1 MFPVLAIRRSQFFTW
16 IAIRLGCPRKG
27 LNQCRASSPGHRVKK
42 TAAAGILRTGSSL
55 SIILFFFLVSQPAHA
70 QMPVPLEFRTKAY
83 FLAQFP
89 RFIDWPDTAFPS
101 AQAPFLICIL
111 GESSFG
117 PSLAEFTRGTVAQ
130 GRHVEVRWARP
141 VQDLRAC
148 QILFISRSKRKQYE
162 KVLEVVRGSSALT
175 IGETPDFIDAGG
187 AVGLSFE
194 LETLHVEVNLRA
206 ANDAHLKISSRML
219 ALARRVLNNPG
230 AAKS

>member
-1 MFPVLAIRRSQFFTW
+1 VSSGRRR
-16 IAIRLGCPRKG
+16 I
-27 LNQCRASSPGHRVKK
+27 KK
-42 TAAAGILRTGSSL
+42 TTPVGIQPTTLSL
-55 SIILFFFLVSQPAHA
+55 SMIFFLLLAPPLASA
-70 QMPVPLEFRTKAY
+70 QMPVPLEYRTKAY

-89 RFIDWPDTAFPS
+89 RFIDWPDTTFPS

-130 GRHVEVRWARP
+130 GRRVEVRWARP
-141 VQDLRAC
+141 EQDLRAC
-148 QILFISRSKRKQYE
+148 QILFISRSRRKQYE
-162 KVLEVVRGSSALT
+162 KVFEVVRGSSVLT

-187 AVGLSFE
+187 AVGLFFE
-194 LETLHVEVNLRA
+194 LETLHFEVNLRA

-219 ALARRVLNNPG
+219 ALARRVLNNPE

>member
-1 MFPVLAIRRSQFFTW
+1 VFRVLAIRRSQFFTW
-16 IAIRLGCPRKG
+16 MAARLGYPRKG
-27 LNQCRASSPGHRVKK
+27 LNQCRASSPGHRLKK
-42 TAAAGILRTGSSL
+42 TAAAWIPGTGSIF
-55 SIILFFFLVSQPAHA
+55 SIILFFFLVSPPAHA

-130 GRHVEVRWARP
+130 GRRVEVRWARP
-141 VQDLRAC
+141 EQDLRAC

-162 KVLEVVRGSSALT
+162 KVFEVVRGSNVLT

-187 AVGLSFE
+187 VVGLSFE
-194 LETLHVEVNLRA
+194 LETLHFEVNLRA

-219 ALARRVLNNPG
+219 ALARRVVNKPED
-230 AAKS
+230 AKS